1 MSTVHQTSPNG
12 EITLDYIMQ
21 RDLTFRYMLL
31 GRLQADC
38 EYYLGFGNRNTK
50 RLWAGSEERQIDF
63 MIKLYILV
71 QPSFLYN
78 GGRNLAGTILFYFM
92 RNGADLFFFVH
103 GTLILSDKFE
113 IPTVEIKVSHLFLKM
128 QP

>member
-50 RLWAGSEERQIDF
+50 RLWAGSEERQINF
-63 MIKLYILV
+63 MIKLYD
-71 QPSFLYN
+71 SFS
-78 GGRNLAGTILFYFM
+78 
-92 RNGADLFFFVH
+92 ADEKPEWL
-103 GTLILSDKFE
+103 TMDE
-113 IPTVEIKVSHLFLKM
+113 IVAYSEKM
-128 QP
+128 AVKEQ